1 MTVEE
6 RIIKFLRH
14 NRGTYTPKE
23 IASALDINYDSVNSI
38 SESPKQPRYLTL
50 TVSLL
55 RKKTL
60 RWTYYWETPAVL
72 PA

>member
-23 IASALDINYDSVNSI
+23 IASALDINYDSV
-38 SESPKQPRYLTL
+38 KRT
-50 TVSLL
+50 LL
-55 RKKTL
+55 RMYRKRIVFKSFRNNYHL
-60 RWTYYWETPAVL
+60 LMFCVL
-72 PA
+72 KQTFE

>member
-1 MTVEE
+1 MRETGMIFFAVLGLAL
-6 RIIKFLRH
+6 ILL
-14 NRGTYTPKE
+14 P
-23 IASALDINYDSVNSI
+23 ASAAALSI